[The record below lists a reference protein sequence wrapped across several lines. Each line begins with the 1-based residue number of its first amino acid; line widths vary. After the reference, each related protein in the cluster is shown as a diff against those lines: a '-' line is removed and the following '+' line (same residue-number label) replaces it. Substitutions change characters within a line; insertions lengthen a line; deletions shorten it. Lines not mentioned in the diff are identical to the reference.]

1 MARVEEIMLT
11 NVASVSP
18 SAPIVEVAQKM
29 RDCRIGTIPVCENGK
44 LRGMITERSII
55 SKVVAYGYN
64 PKRERAKTLM
74 SNNGPIISLGSN
86 TTEAA
91 KIMATHR
98 VCCLPVVQN
107 GGKFVGL
114 LTLNNLVNESP
125 ALASMV
131 LARANGDNPASTA
144 REKVIA

>member
-29 RDCRIGTIPVCENGK
+29 RDCRLGTIPVCENGK
-44 LRGMITERSII
+44 LRGMITERSIV
-55 SKVVAYGYN
+55 SKIVASAHN

-74 SNNGPIISLGSN
+74 SNDGPKISFGCN

-125 ALASMV
+125 VLASMV
-131 LARANGDNPASTA
+131 LARTNGDNPAILA
-144 REKVIA
+144 DEKVMA